1 MKIMITGSSGFIGSH
16 LKERWKAVGHQIVE
30 LDRKEGKELKDI
42 SIDSN
47 TDVVVHLAAWADV
60 RASIERPNE
69 YWDNNVTT
77 TTNVQKICHKK
88 EIQLLY
94 ASSSCIHAWHKS
106 PYGISKKV
114 NEETAYP
121 GQTGLRFTT
130 VYGEGARD
138 TMMIG
143 RLVRNEAKYATTHIR
158 DFIHVE
164 DVMNV
169 IDLLLKKSVHILKPA
184 YDVGTGK
191 GNRVDYLAND
201 ICGRNL
207 PVNKGDDCEAKDNTA
222 NIRPLQ
228 DLGWNPTI
236 NVVDYLKE
244 KVGV

>member
-1 MKIMITGSSGFIGSH
+1 MITGSSGFIGSH
-16 LKERWKAVGHQIVE
+16 LKERWEGLGHDVVSWDRRTGNE
-30 LDRKEGKELKDI
+30 LSDI
-42 SIDSN
+42 HISGDTN
-47 TDVVVHLAAWADV
+47 VVVHLAAWADV
-60 RASIERPNE
+60 RASIEQPNE
-69 YWDNNVTT
+69 YWENNVVTT
-77 TTNVQKICHKK
+77 TNIQKICHEKG
-88 EIQLLY
+88 IQLFY
-94 ASSSCIHAWHKS
+94 ASSSCIHAWHQS

-121 GQTGLRFTT
+121 GQIGLRFTT

-143 RLVRNEAKYATTHIR
+143 RLVRNEANYATTHIR

-169 IDLLLKKSVHILKPA
+169 IDLLMKKPVHMLEPA

-201 ICGRNL
+201 VCGYNL
-207 PVNKGDDCEAKDNTA
+207 VVNEGDACEAADNTA
-222 NIRPLQ
+222 DIRPLQ

-236 NVVDYLKE
+236 DVVDYLKE
-244 KVGV
+244 KVGT